1 MPNASPP
8 PGATASTAEGPD
20 PAEHVLA
27 EHPGIAQVA
36 VVTLAHRTGGD
47 PERIAALVPA
57 DRPVPLAEL
66 RDHLTARSP
75 SVPPPGG
82 FRWLPALPSGPGG
95 EVDREAL
102 RRSLDAWWRRSP
114 GTPPA
119 EPDGPRGTPL
129 ARLWWAELRHTG
141 REAADRTGFLTLGGH
156 SLLAVRLR
164 ARISEELRVDV
175 PLRTFMSENVSLT
188 ELEGFV
194 AAAPLTADAPDTG
207 APPDGQGAGEGPLAP
222 GQRRLHL
229 LSHVMKDPSAYN
241 VVGVLRLAG
250 KPDRTL
256 LDAALADVVRRHDL
270 LGSEVSGLPGHAAR
284 IRYGRPVTARWE
296 HRTGAEAE
304 VDAFALRIAG
314 TVVPLDRAPLFRAGV
329 LECTDSAAAYLVLS
343 VHHLIS
349 DQHSLDLM
357 FADLAAAYTARADGT
372 GRPLEAAPSFAAH
385 ALREAGAAARGWL
398 DDLEFW
404 KDRLGGVPEQAP
416 LPFSPRPS
424 NVPDATGEST
434 RLVLDPALSDRIDA
448 LLKEHR
454 ATPAT
459 LLLACVGLVLSA
471 WTSQDTVVLG
481 MPASTRRTRGEED
494 LFGFLLTTLPIR
506 LDLADREDFTSLLR
520 HAAERHLEAYE
531 HGAPPFE
538 TIVDALG
545 MPPGPRANPLFTV
558 WVNDVTHTPEAP
570 RFDGLATTRH
580 EPPAHAALFD
590 LNFYLRRTDGY
601 RLELVHAVDRV
612 GADTARELLRQ
623 VGHVLTHALEAPD
636 TPLSNMRL
644 APAPGPGAAPAPALA
659 RPAGSLLDVVRGR
672 AARTPDAPAVERD
685 GRTVL
690 SYREL
695 LARTEA
701 SAERFT
707 TAGVVRGD
715 VVEIAASRTPEL
727 PVALLATWATGA
739 VAALVDAGLPA
750 ARIQEQRAAL
760 CPRWTVDTAPLAGLP
775 SPAAAKQGCRL
786 PGASHVL
793 FTSGSTGRPAAVAAP
808 EGVLEAALA
817 QYADAFAP
825 SPGDRVALLAGL
837 GHDPLLRDLFV
848 PLTAGGTLV
857 LPPDD
862 VFRSPDRISGFLR
875 EARITLLHATPAL
888 LELVVAGAD
897 GSPLPALHTVV
908 CCGAPLTA
916 GLVRRLRRVTG
927 ARVVNAYGATE
938 TPQIASCETVAGP
951 AARLDDSLPDQAVLP
966 VGSGFGDTRLLV
978 VDDRG
983 RPVEAGR
990 RGHIVVQGPRLA
1002 LGYVGES
1009 DRSQR
1014 FALSGKHGERRFHT
1028 GDLGRLDPRGRVH
1041 VEGRSDRQFLVDGF
1055 RVAPEE
1061 IEHAALSDPAVA
1073 QCLAVLKATP
1083 TGPVLT
1089 LYVVPD
1095 GDTVVDAVR
1104 LRAHLRRRL
1113 PAHAVPA
1120 VVDTVRRLG
1129 MDHNHKVT
1137 AVGSVVRTPPPRRL
1151 ARATAAHAELVGLAR
1166 EVLGRE
1172 LSDDENFFDAGLTS
1186 IGLVRLHELLRERLG
1201 LDLPVTELFARPT
1214 LRQLTAVFRPP
1225 SDRTPARARTRRET
1239 VNATTVEPAGYP
1251 PSVPHRTS
1259 AGPGLSATARR
1270 RLDIRRHL
1278 YQDTGEPT

>member
-8 PGATASTAEGPD
+8 PSATASAAEGPD

-36 VVTLAHRTGGD
+36 VVTLAHRTGGA
-47 PERIAALVPA
+47 PERIAVLVPA

-66 RDHLTARSP
+66 RDHLAARSP

-95 EVDREAL
+95 EIDREAL
-102 RRSLDAWWRRSP
+102 RRSLDAWSRRGP
-114 GTPPA
+114 GTAPA
-119 EPDGPRGTPL
+119 EPDKPRGTPL
-129 ARLWWAELRHTG
+129 AQLWWAELRHTG
-141 REAADRTGFLTLGGH
+141 REGADRTGFLTLGGH

-175 PLRTFMSENVSLT
+175 PLRTFMSQNVSLA

-194 AAAPLTADAPDTG
+194 AAAPRTAGAPDPG
-207 APPDGQGAGEGPLAP
+207 ARPDGRDAGEGPLAP
-222 GQRRLHL
+222 GQRRLHV
-229 LSHVMKDPSAYN
+229 LSHVMKDPAAYN
-241 VVGVLRLAG
+241 VVGALRLVG

-270 LGSEVSGLPGHAAR
+270 LGAEITGLPGNAAR
-284 IRYGRPVTARWE
+284 IRYGRPVSARWE
-296 HRTGAEAE
+296 ITTGTEAEA
-304 VDAFALRIAG
+304 DAFALRIAG
-314 TVVPLDRAPLFRAGV
+314 TVIPLDGAPLFRAGV

-343 VHHLIS
+343 IHHLIS

-357 FADLAAAYTARADGT
+357 FADLATAYTARADET

-385 ALREAGAAARGWL
+385 ALREAEAASRGRP
-398 DDLEFW
+398 DELEFW
-404 KDRLGGVPEQAP
+404 KERLGGVPEQAP
-416 LPFSPRPS
+416 LPFAPRPS
-424 NVPDATGEST
+424 DVPDATGQST
-434 RLVLDPALSDRIDA
+434 RLVLNPALSDRIDA

-481 MPASTRRTRGEED
+481 MPASTRRTRDEQD

-506 LDLADREDFTSLLR
+506 LDLADRADFASLLR
-520 HAAERHLEAYE
+520 HTAERYLEAYE
-531 HGAPPFE
+531 HGAATFE

-545 MPPGPRANPLFTV
+545 MPSGPRANPLFTV
-558 WVNDVTHTPEAP
+558 WVNDVTHGPEAP
-570 RFDGLATTRH
+570 CFGALATTRH
-580 EPPAHAALFD
+580 ELPAHAALFD

-612 GADTARELLRQ
+612 GADIARELLRQ
-623 VGHVLTHALEAPD
+623 VGHVLTHVLEAPG
-636 TPLSNMRL
+636 TPLGDVRL
-644 APAPGPGAAPAPALA
+644 APGAGPGTAPGPAPA
-659 RPAGSLLDVVRGR
+659 RRAGSLLDAVRDR
-672 AARTPDAPAVERD
+672 AARTPDAPAIERD
-685 GRTVL
+685 SRTVL

-701 SAERFT
+701 SVERFAA
-707 TAGVVRGD
+707 AGVVRGD
-715 VVEIAASRTPEL
+715 VVEIAARRTPEL

-760 CPRWTVDTAPLAGLP
+760 RPRWTVDTATLGGPPG
-775 SPAAAKQGCRL
+775 PAAAEQGCRL
-786 PGASHVL
+786 PGAGHVL

-825 SPGDRVALLAGL
+825 SPDDRVALLAGL

-862 VFRSPDRISGFLR
+862 VFRSPDRISSFLR
-875 EARITLLHATPAL
+875 EARITVLHATPAL

-897 GSPLPALHTVV
+897 GLPLPALHTVV
-908 CCGAPLTA
+908 CGGAPLTA

-951 AARLDDSLPDQAVLP
+951 AADPDGSLPDRAVLP
-966 VGSGFGDTRLLV
+966 VGDGFGDTRLLV

-983 RPVEAGR
+983 RPVETGR

-1002 LGYVGES
+1002 LGYIGEA
-1009 DRSQR
+1009 DRSHR
-1014 FALSGKHGERRFHT
+1014 FAPPGEHGERRFHT
-1028 GDLGRLDPRGRVH
+1028 GDLGRRDPRGRVH

-1061 IEHAALSDPAVA
+1061 IEHGALRDPAVA
-1073 QCLAVLKATP
+1073 QCLAALEATP
-1083 TGPVLT
+1083 AGRLLT

-1095 GDTVVDAVR
+1095 SDAVVDPAR
-1104 LRAHLRRRL
+1104 LRAHLRRHL

-1120 VVDTVRRLG
+1120 VVHAVRRLG

-1137 AVGSVVRTPPPRRL
+1137 AVGSVVRTPPPKRP
-1151 ARATAAHAELVGLAR
+1151 ARATAAHAELAGLAR

-1201 LDLPVTELFARPT
+1201 VDLPVTELFARPT
-1214 LRQLTAVFRPP
+1214 LGRLAAVLRPSP
-1225 SDRTPARARTRRET
+1225 DRTPARRTRARRE
-1239 VNATTVEPAGYP
+1239 NATAERTGYP
-1251 PSVPHRTS
+1251 PSAPHRTK
-1259 AGPGLSATARR
+1259 AVPGLSAAARR